1 MQTPW
6 ADRLFQR
13 LAAIY
18 GHQKLATMFADDSGE
33 VRATWEEQVR
43 RFRPDVLRRAIQ
55 SLIDSGNDWPPT
67 LAQFIGICRDFSRT
81 EQSAALPAL
90 PPPSATDVAR
100 AAEQIGQI
108 AGALSRPDDA
118 DRLSWARKPRSEHAV
133 RLLLRGAE
141 RDPRL
146 RDILRGHIAE
156 DGAQC
161 ETALATAEVAA
172 IKANPPAFMRGR
184 NVAI

>member
-33 VRATWEEQVR
+33 VRATWEEQLR
-43 RFRPDVLRRAIQ
+43 RFKPEVLRRAIQ
-55 SLIDSGNDWPPT
+55 SVIDGGSDWPPT
-67 LAQFIGICRDFSRT
+67 LAQFVGICRDHNRG
-81 EQSAALPAL
+81 EQASAPAL
-90 PPPSATDVAR
+90 PPPSPTDLAR

-108 AGALSRPDDA
+108 AGALSRPADA
-118 DRLSWARKPRSEHAV
+118 DRLSWARVPRSEHAV

-141 RDPRL
+141 HDQRL
-146 RDILRGHIAE
+146 RDILREHLAD
-156 DGAQC
+156 DGARC

-172 IKANPPAFMRGR
+172 IKANPPSFMRSR
-184 NVAI
+184 HVAI